1 MVERL
6 YAQFANYQCPADLW
20 VCEQCGPE
28 WSSADIR
35 RTPLRS
41 LPLPQLEAV
50 HVMSLDDNDFRYFF
64 PRLVEL
70 LLLQDA
76 PVFAFCLDQ
85 LKGRTPM
92 WQPAERGLVLDL
104 VDGLWKALLDSFP
117 ADLGYFS
124 DAPTL
129 IDFTHWCDVPLQPYL
144 DRWGDLNTTAAAAH
158 LADLADYLGMM
169 REPVDPAVKDEVRA
183 WLAQR

>member
-1 MVERL
+1 MVAPLYER
-6 YAQFANYQCPADLW
+6 FGNYECPADLW

-35 RTPLRS
+35 GAPLRS
-41 LPLPQLEAV
+41 LSLLQLEAV
-50 HVMSLDDNDFRYFF
+50 HVMSLADNDFRYFF
-64 PRLVEL
+64 PRLIEL
-70 LLLQDA
+70 LLLQDS
-76 PVFAFCLDQ
+76 PVFAFSLAQ
-85 LKGRTPM
+85 LKGRTPG
-92 WQPAERGLVLDL
+92 WQPAENDGVRRL
-104 VDGLWKALLDSFP
+104 VDDLWRALLERFP

-129 IDFTHWCDVPLQPYL
+129 IDFTYWCDIPLRPHL
-144 DRWGDLNTTAAAAH
+144 DRWRALKTDAAAAH

-169 REPVDPAVKDEVRA
+169 REPVDPAVKDEVLD